1 VRIQAHGLEL
11 ELPAG
16 WDGRI
21 GRRPNALPVAHA
33 ASFALPAEDGDFAA
47 LATSSMPPDGVV
59 VVLAEYDS
67 AFAGT
72 GLFAPAG
79 PPRSLR
85 PQDFSPAT
93 LLHRIPGQVGL
104 QRFFSNRGRAF
115 CLYVVLGSGHRA
127 PALARTATSLLR
139 TLAVSPAGSSPA
151 AHRPAS

>member
-1 VRIQAHGLEL
+1 MRIQAHGIAL
-11 ELPAG
+11 ELPGG

-21 GRRPNALPVAHA
+21 AQRPNALPVAHA

-79 PPRSLR
+79 PPPSLR
-85 PQDFSPAT
+85 PQDFSSLT
-93 LLHRIPGQVGL
+93 LLRRIPGQVGT
-104 QRFFSNRGRAF
+104 QRFFSNGGRAF
-115 CLYVVLGSGHRA
+115 CLYVVLGSERRA
-127 PALARTATSLLR
+127 AALARTATAILR